1 MAMDATTPGQFLSS
15 FDWALVVGG
24 AGLLAFFVRRFVTTM
39 DKLDAALN
47 ELRLTLAEEYVTK
60 DDLREFK
67 EEIREMLKTR
77 FERIEA
83 LCPADDCPA
92 HALVRKEPRT

>member
-1 MAMDATTPGQFLSS
+1 MDAPTAGQILSS

-60 DDLREFK
+60 QDLKEFR
-67 EEIREMLKTR
+67 EEIRDMLRLR
-77 FERIEA
+77 FERVESMCA
-83 LCPADDCPA
+83 NDESCP
-92 HALVRKEPRT
+92 VREMIRKEPQT